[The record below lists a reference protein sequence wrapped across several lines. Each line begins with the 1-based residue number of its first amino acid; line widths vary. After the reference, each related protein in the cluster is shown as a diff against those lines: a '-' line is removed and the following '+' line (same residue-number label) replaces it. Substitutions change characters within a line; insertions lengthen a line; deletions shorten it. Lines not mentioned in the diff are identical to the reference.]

1 MKITNAN
8 FNEFVVGKPIDVGGF
23 EIAIDFGN
31 VIGDFVQSGF
41 SRSGGGA
48 LNRESG
54 VGVVP
59 FHIGKTT
66 QMPIKNL
73 FEQDHGHMI
82 VLEDV
87 QEFDFIGET
96 GWQGLKQRSINWG
109 NFGEALTKC
118 NIIVNEG
125 CVCVISRFVCD
136 RVVMNRQC
144 GSTRGEVFVGRIIVG
159 EFII

>member
-1 MKITNAN
+1 M
-8 FNEFVVGKPIDVGGF
+8 
-23 EIAIDFGN
+23 
-31 VIGDFVQSGF
+31 
-41 SRSGGGA
+41 
-48 LNRESG
+48 NRESG

-59 FHIGKTT
+59 FDVRKTT

-73 FEQDHGHMI
+73 FAQDHGHMI

-87 QEFDFIGET
+87 QEFDFSGEM
-96 GWQGLKQRSINWG
+96 GWQGLKQRRIDWG

-118 NIIVNEG
+118 NIIVNKG

-136 RVVMNRQC
+136 RVVMNRQN
-144 GSTRGEVFVGRIIVG
+144 GFTRGEVFVGRIIVG